1 MLCILAFPP
10 SRFAVAIRPAKSLRR
25 RAKQSRSKVTVDA
38 ILEAAT
44 RLLVTKG
51 YGDATTNKIAK
62 RAGVSIGTLYQ
73 YFDGKDDIFEEV
85 FRRDAA
91 NLIRSLGGQKIEPGK
106 SLEAALLGTINDL
119 LVVLPH
125 FPELLRQLELAPNA
139 LLRRRVVA
147 HEKQV
152 RSGVRRI
159 LEPYRAQLCVSDLDL
174 AAYMIAHA
182 SEGIALRAGVDYPA
196 ELLAV
201 ELSKMF
207 ARYLCGRSQIS

>member
-1 MLCILAFPP
+1 MVV
-10 SRFAVAIRPAKSLRR
+10 RYAKPLRR

-44 RLLVTKG
+44 RVLLTKG
-51 YGDATTNKIAK
+51 YADATTNKIAK

-73 YFDGKDDIFEEV
+73 YFDGKDDIFEEM

-91 NLIRSLGGQKIEPGK
+91 NLIRSLGGQKIDPGK
-106 SLEAALLGTINDL
+106 SLEATLLLTINDL

-152 RSGVRRI
+152 RAGVRGI
-159 LEPYRAQLCVSDLDL
+159 LEAHRAQLRVDDLDL

-182 SEGIALRAGVDYPA
+182 SEGIAVRAGVDYPV

-207 ARYLCGRSQIS
+207 ARYLSGSG